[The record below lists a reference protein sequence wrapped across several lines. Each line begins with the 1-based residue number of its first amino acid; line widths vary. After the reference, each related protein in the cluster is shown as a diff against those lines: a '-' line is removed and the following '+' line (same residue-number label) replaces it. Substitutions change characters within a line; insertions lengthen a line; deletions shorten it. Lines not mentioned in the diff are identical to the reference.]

1 MKRRLATAVL
11 AIATMCPLLLGQEGI
26 PLSRQT
32 PPPVLDGTAKLV
44 EHYNA
49 TQMLRLVIGLRP
61 PHPDEE
67 EQFLRDLQDKTSPN
81 FHHFLTAQEWNA
93 RFAPSVQDEQAVVDW
108 AQSQGLT
115 VIQRYPNRL
124 LVGVEAPAGTIER
137 ALRVTINRY
146 QLGAKVFFANDR
158 DPVLPS
164 NLAGVVQSIG
174 GLNSVQVLH
183 PSNKSAKEPV
193 FPDYSPGPAAGKGS
207 SGSKDADRSKLPK
220 ASKGLKSGG
229 MTPGF
234 TNGAYDPTDMF
245 SSQAY
250 DANALYNQG
259 HCCNPTGNPGVTP
272 PQTSIAIATAG
283 TQDGNDFSGF
293 HNQYPYLADHW
304 QQFYIGGTPSC
315 CDGEGTMDMEWST
328 AMSNSFGSYVDTA
341 MVYLY
346 DGVDSKF
353 STFNSIYNQ
362 MLSDGYARVMSVS
375 WGCAEND
382 CFDST
387 DMDTTHAIFN
397 SMIGQGW
404 TLVSISHDGG
414 ATTSCVNHDAV
425 NYPGSDPDVV
435 ASGGT
440 TLSLLNF
447 GGPVYNSEVA
457 WTGGPDG
464 CGSNDGGSG
473 GGFSVHWGTP
483 YYQSS
488 LGVGSRAVPDV
499 ALNADWFNTPQ
510 NIFFGGSLSGNGGT
524 SIVAP
529 EMAGFFAN
537 ENAYL
542 LSLGNICGPFG
553 TSPCAPMGNANP
565 YLYDAGRG
573 TAPHFPF
580 YDITSGCN
588 NNDVTAFYG
597 LGYYCAGAGY
607 DEVTGLGSVNM
618 LQLAWAI
625 NWFSTPALGSPS
637 ATFSGPATSQWY
649 NTDETVSWSVADAA
663 GTGVAGFT
671 QGWDSI
677 PSDPTSEPTP
687 GSGNSFYSGPQF
699 PNATSGWLDFTG
711 SGVSQGCHTV
721 HVESWN
727 NMGVPSGDQT
737 YGPLC
742 YDTVAPTTSST
753 QSPIANGYGWNNTSV
768 KVTLNPVDPG
778 SGSTG
783 SGIAAT
789 YYAVDNALCSSSN
802 LGACLVYAAPF
813 SITAQAKHVV
823 YFFSKDKAGNFQGTQ
838 AAGVNIDE
846 TAPKTTASLSGTLS
860 GGVYVSPVTV
870 TLGRTDNLSGVAS
883 TTYQVNGGAS
893 QTYSAPFTVST
904 LGSDTVTFHSTD
916 KAGNVETTETVSFTV
931 HSTTTTTLTSS
942 LNPSTSGASVTF
954 TATVA
959 GSGGTPTGSVSFK
972 NGSTMLSTVSLS
984 SGKAT
989 YTTSSLSVGSHSMT
1003 AVYAGGGNFVGST
1016 SSVLTETVHYKTTTS
1031 VASSLNP
1038 STYGAKVTFTATIT
1052 SSGGTP
1058 TGTVTFKNG
1067 SSTLGT
1073 GSLSSG
1079 KATFATSALAV
1090 ASHSITAVYAG
1101 SGNFAGSTS
1110 PVLTQVVNKATSST
1124 ALVSSLNPSTFGAP
1138 VTLTATVSSPGGT
1151 PNGSVTFKDGATTL
1165 ATVSLSSGKAAFA
1178 TKALT
1183 VASHSLTAVYGGNA
1197 TFAGST
1203 SPVLT
1208 QTVKQAATTTTVG
1221 SSLNPST
1228 FGSSVTFTAN
1238 VTSTGGTPTGTVTFK
1253 NGSTTLGTG
1262 SLSGGKATYATSAL
1276 SKGSHSITAV
1286 YGATVDYLGSTSTV
1300 LTQDVN

>member
-1 MKRRLATAVL
+1 MKRSFVIAVL
-11 AIATMCPLLLGQEGI
+11 GLTTTCPVLWGQTVIGN
-26 PLSRQT
+26 PSSRQT
-32 PPPVLDGTAKLV
+32 PPSVADGTAKLV
-44 EHYNA
+44 EHYNPS
-49 TQMLRLVIGLRP
+49 QMLRLVIGLRP

-115 VIQRYPNRL
+115 VTQRYPNRL
-124 LVGVEAPAGTIER
+124 MVNVEAPAGDIER
-137 ALRVTINRY
+137 ALHVTINHY
-146 QLGAKVFFANDR
+146 QQGAKVFFSNDR
-158 DPVLPS
+158 DPVIPS
-164 NLAGVVQSIG
+164 NLAGVVQSVG
-174 GLNSVQVLH
+174 GLNSLQVLH

-193 FPDYSPGPAAGKGS
+193 FPDYSPGPAVGKGL
-207 SGSKDADRSKLPK
+207 SGGKDADRSKLPK
-220 ASKGLKSGG
+220 AQKGLKSGA

-234 TNGAYDPTDMF
+234 TNGAYDPTDIF

-283 TQDGNDFSGF
+283 TQDGNDFTGF
-293 HNQYPYLADHW
+293 HNQYSYLADHW
-304 QQFYIGGTPSC
+304 QQFYIGGTPTC

-346 DGVDSKF
+346 DGVDAKF

-362 MLSDGYARVMSVS
+362 MLTDGRARVMSVS

-382 CFDST
+382 CYDST

-397 SMIGQGW
+397 SMAGQGW

-414 ATTSCVNHDAV
+414 ATTSCVSHDAV

-435 ASGGT
+435 SSGGT

-447 GGPVYNSEVA
+447 GAPVYNSEVA

-483 YYQSS
+483 SYQSS
-488 LGVGSRAVPDV
+488 LGVGSRAVPDL
-499 ALNADWFNTPQ
+499 ALNADWYNTPQ

-542 LSLGNICGPFG
+542 LTLGNICGSG
-553 TSPCAPMGNANP
+553 SSPCAPMGNP
-565 YLYDAGRG
+565 DYSLYLAGRG
-573 TAPHFPF
+573 FAPHNPF

-588 NNDVTAFYG
+588 NNNVTAFYG
-597 LGYYCAGAGY
+597 LGYYCAGSGY
-607 DEVTGLGSVNM
+607 DEVTGWGSVNM

-625 NWFSTPALGSPS
+625 NWFSTPNLGSPS

-649 NTDETVSWSVADAA
+649 NTDKTVSWTVADSA

-711 SGVSQGCHTV
+711 SAVSQGCHTV

-727 NMGVPSGDQT
+727 NMGVPSGNQT

-742 YDTVAPTTSST
+742 YDTIAPTTTST
-753 QSPIANGYGWNNTSV
+753 QSPAPNGNGWNKASV
-768 KVTLNPVDPG
+768 TVTLNPVDPG

-789 YYAVDNALCSSSN
+789 YYAVDNSTCSSIN
-802 LGACLVYAAPF
+802 LGACSAYSAPL
-813 SITAQAKHVV
+813 SITTQAKHIV
-823 YFFSKDKAGNFQGTQ
+823 YFFSKDKAGNFQSTHS
-838 AAGVNIDE
+838 AAVNIDE
-846 TAPKTTASLSGTLS
+846 TAPKTTDSLSGTLS
-860 GGVYVSPVTV
+860 GGIYVSPVTV
-870 TLGRTDNLSGVAS
+870 TLSPADNLSGVAS
-883 TTYQVNGGAS
+883 TVYQINGGTI
-893 QTYSAPFTVST
+893 QTYSAPFKVSS

-916 KAGNVETTETVSFTV
+916 KAGNVEATETVSFTV
-931 HSTTTTTLTSS
+931 HATTATTLASS
-942 LNPSTSGASVTF
+942 LNPSKSGSSVTF
-954 TATVA
+954 TATVTA
-959 GSGGTPTGSVSFK
+959 SGGTATGTVTFK
-972 NGSTMLSTVSLS
+972 NGSTTLGTGTLS
-984 SGKAT
+984 SGKAIF
-989 YTTSSLSVGSHSMT
+989 TTAALSVGSHSMT
-1003 AVYAGGGNFVGST
+1003 AVYGGAVNIIGST
-1016 SSVLTETVHYKTTTS
+1016 SSVLTQKVLAITS
-1031 VASSLNP
+1031 TSLASSLNP
-1038 STYGAKVTFTATIT
+1038 STFGKPVTFTATVT
-1052 SSGGTP
+1052 STFGTP

-1073 GSLSSG
+1073 ATLSSG
-1079 KATFATSALAV
+1079 KATFTTSTLSV
-1090 ASHSITAVYAG
+1090 ASHSITAVYGA

-1110 PVLTQVVNKATSST
+1110 PVLTQIVNKAASST
-1124 ALVSSLNPSTFGAP
+1124 SMVSSLNPSTHGTA
-1138 VTLTATVSSPGGT
+1138 VTFTATVTSTAGT
-1151 PNGSVTFKDGATTL
+1151 PAGTVTFKDGTSTLGTGTINTTTHQAKFTTSAL
-1165 ATVSLSSGKAAFA
+1165 AVGT
-1178 TKALT
+1178 
-1183 VASHSLTAVYGGNA
+1183 HSITAVYAGN
-1197 TFAGST
+1197 TNFNGST
-1203 SPVLT
+1203 SPVL
-1208 QTVKQAATTTTVG
+1208 KQV
-1221 SSLNPST
+1221 
-1228 FGSSVTFTAN
+1228 
-1238 VTSTGGTPTGTVTFK
+1238 
-1253 NGSTTLGTG
+1253 
-1262 SLSGGKATYATSAL
+1262 
-1276 SKGSHSITAV
+1276 
-1286 YGATVDYLGSTSTV
+1286 
-1300 LTQDVN
+1300 VN